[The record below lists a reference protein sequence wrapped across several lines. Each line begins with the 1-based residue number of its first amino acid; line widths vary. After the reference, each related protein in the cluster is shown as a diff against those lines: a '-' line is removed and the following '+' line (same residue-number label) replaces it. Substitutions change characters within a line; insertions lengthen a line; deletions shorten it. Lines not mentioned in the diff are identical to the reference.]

1 MWVYKWNEMES
12 EEVHVGVQVERLG
25 TNQEGHRMC
34 TRYSEAHFWAVLL

>member
-1 MWVYKWNEMES
+1 MGS

-34 TRYSEAHFWAVLL
+34 PRYSKDGVRYSEAHFWAVLL